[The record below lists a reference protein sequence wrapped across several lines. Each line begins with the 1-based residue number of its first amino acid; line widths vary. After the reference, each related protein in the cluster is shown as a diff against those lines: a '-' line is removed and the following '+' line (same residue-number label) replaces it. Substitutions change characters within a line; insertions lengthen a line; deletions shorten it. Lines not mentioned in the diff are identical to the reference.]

1 MPNNKP
7 KSGSDYGALTLY
19 QLIGAPLKALID
31 AEAQSAMATARY
43 IEKVGF
49 ETSTDPDLNSAAP
62 FESPLGDLRTVKF
75 NVRRPDT
82 DGQPVDSQV
91 ELPLLSMLPIP
102 ALQIK
107 NAELE
112 YAVKILETR
121 LRDAP
126 REQIGQRVRQSVS
139 TGVGAREGDEED
151 SELAEQTDHEVEL
164 TAVYGRS
171 DEATRQRNS
180 LDMQIRM
187 KVNVEQADLP
197 SGLARLLN
205 LMDAT
210 GGMTQLPPAVSELVA
225 EQEAENEAEQVI
237 DPETDDESFDQSDV
251 EPTDDD

>member
-1 MPNNKP
+1 MPKNKP
-7 KSGSDYGALTLY
+7 EGSDYGALTLY

-49 ETSTDPDLNSAAP
+49 ESNEGDENGPSAP

-75 NVRRPDT
+75 KVRRPDA
-82 DGQPVDSQV
+82 DGEVTDSQV

-139 TGVGAREGDEED
+139 TGVGAREGEAED
-151 SELAEQTDHEVEL
+151 SELADQAGHEVEL

-210 GGMTQLPPAVSELVA
+210 GGMTTLPQPEPEL
-225 EQEAENEAEQVI
+225 E
-237 DPETDDESFDQSDV
+237 PEPEIDDEIVLRTNADPAGD
-251 EPTDDD
+251 E

>member
-1 MPNNKP
+1 MPKDRP
-7 KSGSDYGALTLY
+7 QQGSDYGALTLY

-31 AEAQSAMATARY
+31 AEAQAAMATARY

-49 ETSTDPDLNSAAP
+49 DPAPQAEGVAAEP
-62 FESPLGDLRTVKF
+62 FETPLGDLRTVKF
-75 NVRRPDT
+75 KVRRPDAQ
-82 DGQPVDSQV
+82 GEAAESQV

-102 ALQIK
+102 AMQIK

-121 LRDAP
+121 LREAP
-126 REQIGQRVRQSVS
+126 REQMGERVRQSVG
-139 TGVGAREGDEED
+139 TGTGARQGEAED
-151 SELAEQTDHEVEL
+151 SELDEQTGREVEL

-171 DEATRQRNS
+171 DEVSRQRHA

-210 GGMTQLPPAVSELVA
+210 GGLTRLPPAEVDESPEV
-225 EQEAENEAEQVI
+225 
-237 DPETDDESFDQSDV
+237 PETPDDAESAESDSATAD
-251 EPTDDD
+251 PDDV

>member
-1 MPNNKP
+1 MPTNNSQK
-7 KSGSDYGALTLY
+7 GSNYGALNLY

-49 ETSTDPDLNSAAP
+49 EPSTEVKGPPGGP
-62 FESPLGDLRTVKF
+62 FEDPLGDLRTVKF
-75 NVRRPDT
+75 NVRRPDAAGRPT
-82 DGQPVDSQV
+82 EDIV
-91 ELPLLSMLPIP
+91 ELPLLSLLPIP

-107 NAELE
+107 DAELE
-112 YAVKILETR
+112 YTVKILETR

-126 REQIGQRVRQSVS
+126 REQIGRRVRQSVTNRS
-139 TGVGAREGDEED
+139 GAKERAAEDEEE
-151 SELAEQTDHEVEL
+151 SALLETAEQEVEL

-171 DEATRQRNS
+171 DEVSSRRHS

-205 LMDAT
+205 MMDAT
-210 GGMTQLPPAVSELVA
+210 GGLMRPEAPEIVDDTPVEDRI
-225 EQEAENEAEQVI
+225 ENQEEDLNEVLNEDQENG
-237 DPETDDESFDQSDV
+237 
-251 EPTDDD
+251 